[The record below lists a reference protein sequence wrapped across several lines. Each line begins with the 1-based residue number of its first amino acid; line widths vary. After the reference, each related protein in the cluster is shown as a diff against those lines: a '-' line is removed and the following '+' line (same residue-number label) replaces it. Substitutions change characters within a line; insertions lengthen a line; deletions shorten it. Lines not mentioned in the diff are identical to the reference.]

1 MAGIWLA
8 AAIVCEV
15 VATTFLKSSEG
26 LTRPLPTAVVVAG
39 YVLSLVA
46 LAQALK
52 GIDVGVAYA
61 IWAGVGTAA
70 ITLIGILAF
79 SEALTATRAIGVGL
93 IVLGVVAL
101 NLSTTH
107 SPAS

>member
-1 MAGIWLA
+1 MAGVWLA
-8 AAIVCEV
+8 GAIVCEV
-15 VATTFLKSSEG
+15 LATSFLKSSEG
-26 LTRPLPTAVVVAG
+26 LTRPLPTAIVVAG

-79 SEALTATRAIGVGL
+79 SEALTVTRAIGVAL
-93 IVLGVVAL
+93 IVMGVVAL
-101 NLSTTH
+101 NLSATH
-107 SPAS
+107 SAAS